1 MKRLPKEKISLS
13 IYVSPKCKK
22 KLECLQ
28 QLYFIADKR
37 FSLSEIVEE
46 SVNIIYGAAYL
57 CQDSAF
63 WKAFFKVGK
72 ALETSDASKRGI
84 DEVLAIIQTK
94 KAAAKEILSVP
105 VDVKKGMVDEF
116 KKSFRGKEE

>member
-1 MKRLPKEKISLS
+1 MKRLPKEKVSLS

-46 SVNIIYGAAYL
+46 SVNMIYGAAYL
-57 CQDSAF
+57 CQDSVF

-72 ALETSDASKRGI
+72 VLDTSEASRKGI
-84 DEVLAIIQTK
+84 DEVLAISQSK

-105 VDVKKGMVDEF
+105 IDVKENVVEDF